1 MAYNLHPYNRAH
13 DTTNYNY
20 MSLDMNTLNPYN
32 YKDLT
37 NKLIPYQ
44 KQQDMYYFTRQLN
57 PISMVHLGA
66 QWMDPSNI
74 PSNNRQTIYESVNLN
89 NQERLN
95 QYQTPQNN
103 SNLWRDNYLQKLDTI
118 HRTKN
123 YPRVFLVKYQIYKL
137 GKLHHFKN
145 FMGCN
150 YIDYRVL

>member
-1 MAYNLHPYNRAH
+1 MAYNLHPYSRAH

-20 MSLDMNTLNPYN
+20 MSLDMNSLNAYN

-37 NKLIPYQ
+37 NKLMPYQ

-57 PISMVHLGA
+57 PISMVHLGP

-103 SNLWRDNYLQKLDTI
+103 SNLWRDNLPTKAGYYTQNEKLPAGV
-118 HRTKN
+118 
-123 YPRVFLVKYQIYKL
+123 PRQISNIQAGQATSFQEFHGMQLY
-137 GKLHHFKN
+137 
-145 FMGCN
+145 
-150 YIDYRVL
+150 

>member
-1 MAYNLHPYNRAH
+1 MAYNLHPYSRAH

-20 MSLDMNTLNPYN
+20 MSLDMNSLNAYN

-37 NKLIPYQ
+37 NKLMPYQ

-57 PISMVHLGA
+57 PISMVHLGP

-74 PSNNRQTIYESVNLN
+74 PSNNRQTIYESANLN

-103 SNLWRDNYLQKLDTI
+103 SNLWSDNLPAKAGYYTQNEKLPAGV
-118 HRTKN
+118 
-123 YPRVFLVKYQIYKL
+123 PRQISNIQAGQATSFQEFHGMQLY
-137 GKLHHFKN
+137 
-145 FMGCN
+145 
-150 YIDYRVL
+150 

>member
-1 MAYNLHPYNRAH
+1 MAYNLHPYSRAH

-20 MSLDMNTLNPYN
+20 MSLDMNSLNAYN

-57 PISMVHLGA
+57 PISMVHLGP

-103 SNLWRDNYLQKLDTI
+103 SNLWRDNLPTKAGYYTQNEKLPAGV
-118 HRTKN
+118 
-123 YPRVFLVKYQIYKL
+123 PRQISNIQAGQATSFQEFHGMQLY
-137 GKLHHFKN
+137 
-145 FMGCN
+145 
-150 YIDYRVL
+150 

>member
-20 MSLDMNTLNPYN
+20 MSLDMNSLNAYN

-37 NKLIPYQ
+37 NKLMPYQ

-57 PISMVHLGA
+57 PISMVHLGP

-103 SNLWRDNYLQKLDTI
+103 SNLWRDNLPTKAGYYTQNEKLPAGV
-118 HRTKN
+118 
-123 YPRVFLVKYQIYKL
+123 PRQISNIQAGQATSFQEFHGMQLY
-137 GKLHHFKN
+137 
-145 FMGCN
+145 
-150 YIDYRVL
+150 

>member
-20 MSLDMNTLNPYN
+20 MSLDMNSLNAYN

-37 NKLIPYQ
+37 NKLMPYQ

-57 PISMVHLGA
+57 PISMVHLGQ

-103 SNLWRDNYLQKLDTI
+103 SNLWRDNLPTKAGYYTQNEKLPAGV
-118 HRTKN
+118 
-123 YPRVFLVKYQIYKL
+123 PRQISNIQAGQATSFQEFHGMQLY
-137 GKLHHFKN
+137 
-145 FMGCN
+145 
-150 YIDYRVL
+150 

>member
-1 MAYNLHPYNRAH
+1 MN
-13 DTTNYNY
+13 
-20 MSLDMNTLNPYN
+20 SLNAYN

-57 PISMVHLGA
+57 PISMVHLGP

-103 SNLWRDNYLQKLDTI
+103 SNLWRDNLPTKAGYYTQNEKLPAGV
-118 HRTKN
+118 
-123 YPRVFLVKYQIYKL
+123 PRQISNIQAGQATSFQEFHGMQLY
-137 GKLHHFKN
+137 
-145 FMGCN
+145 
-150 YIDYRVL
+150 

>member
-20 MSLDMNTLNPYN
+20 MSLDMNSLNAYN

-37 NKLIPYQ
+37 NKLMPYQ

-57 PISMVHLGA
+57 PISLVHLGN

-103 SNLWRDNYLQKLDTI
+103 SNLWRDNLPTKAGYYTQNEKLPAGV
-118 HRTKN
+118 
-123 YPRVFLVKYQIYKL
+123 PRQISNIQAGQATSFQEFHGMQLY
-137 GKLHHFKN
+137 
-145 FMGCN
+145 
-150 YIDYRVL
+150 